1 MIEIKLTIDGKKQA
15 FKKREITIRDNIF
28 AVKHQILATQYYS
41 DAEKAN
47 DPDEYEKIQLNFA
60 KTIAQ
65 IFGNEFTADQLLDG
79 LGSKESEVLNE
90 IYLQA
95 LGGTV
100 DEDTEKK

>member
-28 AVKHQILATQYYS
+28 AVKHQILATQHYS

-47 DPDEYEKIQLNFA
+47 DPEEYEKIQLNFA

-100 DEDTEKK
+100 DEDAKKK

>member
-28 AVKHQILATQYYS
+28 AVKHQILVAQHYS
-41 DAEKAN
+41 DSEKVN
-47 DPDEYEKIQLNFA
+47 NPEEYEKIQLDFA
-60 KTIAQ
+60 KTITQ
-65 IFGNEFTADQLLDG
+65 IFNNEFTVDQLLDG

-95 LGGTV
+95 LGGTI
-100 DEDTEKK
+100 DEGDEKK